1 MDALSFSRGYDLL
14 DLCWINKNTH
24 THTHEGSG
32 DENGTGGE
40 FKNRTDVAK
49 VLCFAVSQM
58 QPLSYSL

>member
-1 MDALSFSRGYDLL
+1 MHSRSPEATIFWTSAGST
-14 DLCWINKNTH
+14 KTH